1 MNEEWPSGF
10 SVIKPQTPATNQ
22 GAPPPRTFLCC
33 PPQGSSLL
41 RLWDRQ
47 LATALPSGEWEFVKL
62 TNSSEGLAAGPVAG
76 AAGGGISWPRKTV
89 KGGNNK
95 RPSWLRC
102 LGWQRWGWGFLL
114 HFLPLFPTLLPVI
127 LLGEGGLG
135 GLVQEREADGAWLCS
150 CPPAHW
156 CSSLRV

>member
-33 PPQGSSLL
+33 PTQGSSLL
-41 RLWDRQ
+41 RLWNRQ

-95 RPSWLRC
+95 RSLLAEVPGLAA
-102 LGWQRWGWGFLL
+102 LGLGLPPAFPPIVPHPTSRNSPGGRGAGRAGAGKGGRWGLAL
-114 HFLPLFPTLLPVI
+114 LLPS
-127 LLGEGGLG
+127 GP
-135 GLVQEREADGAWLCS
+135 LVL
-150 CPPAHW
+150 
-156 CSSLRV
+156 